1 VKTLVSLYAAVGGAQ
16 QQLLQRKSGVQLLV
30 SCGGGRRLADGLR
43 KQHVSTIRLPVLETL
58 EDFFAI
64 LDCT

>member
-1 VKTLVSLYAAVGGAQ
+1 MKAISINIKVLSP
-16 QQLLQRKSGVQLLV
+16 QLLV
-30 SCGGGRRLADGLR
+30 SCGGVRRLADGLR
-43 KQHVSTIRLPVLETL
+43 KQHVSTIRLPVWETL